1 MSLRKYFMR
10 VNGQT
15 YEELG
20 AGLVRVTEASG
31 TSGVFRVNGE
41 WVEGD
46 LRQANIHMLIYTG
59 GPTIPEEFN
68 YRWPEVPVDTVRPS
82 GWPEVHERY
91 LKAVGPL

>member
-1 MSLRKYFMR
+1 MSLRNYFMR

-59 GPTIPEEFN
+59 GPTIPEEKCRSIRF
-68 YRWPEVPVDTVRPS
+68 
-82 GWPEVHERY
+82 
-91 LKAVGPL
+91 GPAAGRKFMSDI

>member
-1 MSLRKYFMR
+1 MTLRKYFMR

-20 AGLVRVTEASG
+20 EGLVRVSDPDGRSG
-31 TSGVFRVNGE
+31 LFRSDGR

-59 GPTIPEEFN
+59 GPVIPQEFN
-68 YRWPEVPVDTVRPS
+68 YRWPEVPVDTARPS
-82 GWPEVHERY
+82 GWPEVHERH
-91 LKAVGPL
+91 LKTIGAL